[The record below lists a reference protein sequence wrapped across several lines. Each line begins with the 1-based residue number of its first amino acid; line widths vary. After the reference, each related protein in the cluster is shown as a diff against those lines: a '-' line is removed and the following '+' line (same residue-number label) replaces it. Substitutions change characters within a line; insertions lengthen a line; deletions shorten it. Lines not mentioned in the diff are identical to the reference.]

1 MNDELRVKN
10 NELGGKMNYR
20 YRNDEEMKDSGVEW
34 LDVIPKSWTRN
45 KLKRELKF
53 SVGSTPST
61 SNRSFFEGEN
71 IWVTIGDLNGKYCSE
86 SKTKLTEEALRSAN
100 MKKVPKG
107 SLLYSFKLS
116 VGQVAFTET
125 DLYTNEA
132 IASFYPNNNSN
143 LDFWYYALG
152 NYLIENSNENIY
164 GAKLLNQELINNANI
179 FVPSEEE
186 QKKIAKFLDEKTAQ
200 FDSIISKKEALI
212 EKLEEA
218 KKSLISEVVT
228 GKVRVV
234 KTDDGYELVE
244 RKKEEMKDSGVE
256 WLGDIPKEWGIKKL
270 KHISILNPSKSEV
283 RKYLEEDIEVSFI
296 PMDSVRLGY
305 INIEQSKKISEI
317 IEGYTYF
324 KNDDIVM
331 AKVTPCFE
339 NRNMAISDNLV
350 NGIGFG
356 STELNVIRC
365 IKKEDIEY
373 LYYSLQEEKFINVAT
388 SEMTG
393 AGGLKRVPSN
403 FLINAQFAYPNTTK
417 EKEKIIKYL
426 NEKEIEIKYI
436 IDKTKQQIEKLK
448 EAKQSLISEVVTGKI
463 EILD

>member
-256 WLGDIPKEWGIKKL
+256 WLGLVPKGW
-270 KHISILNPSKSEV
+270 
-283 RKYLEEDIEVSFI
+283 
-296 PMDSVRLGY
+296 
-305 INIEQSKKISEI
+305 
-317 IEGYTYF
+317 
-324 KNDDIVM
+324 
-331 AKVTPCFE
+331 
-339 NRNMAISDNLV
+339 
-350 NGIGFG
+350 
-356 STELNVIRC
+356 
-365 IKKEDIEY
+365 
-373 LYYSLQEEKFINVAT
+373 
-388 SEMTG
+388 
-393 AGGLKRVPSN
+393 
-403 FLINAQFAYPNTTK
+403 
-417 EKEKIIKYL
+417 KIIKLKYL
-426 NEKEIEIKYI
+426 ATLMNKKVKSNSVDKYI
-436 IDKTKQQIEKLK
+436 GLENVESKTGFIISYTDPEKVESDLSTYFDRNMVLFGKLRPYLAKCVVTETSGICSDEFLVLRTLRLSPNILKYIMLNSEFIDLVNSSTYGAKMPRANWDFISNIKVPFFSADEQTIIEEFIIYKCNSIDKIINIKKQQIEKLK
-448 EAKQSLISEVVTGKI
+448 EAKQSLISEAVTGKI

>member
-10 NELGGKMNYR
+10 NDLGGKMKYR
-20 YRNDEEMKDSGVEW
+20 YRTDEEMKDSGVEW

-53 SVGSTPST
+53 LVGSTPST

-86 SKTKLTEEALRSAN
+86 SKTKLTEEALRSTN

-186 QKKIAKFLDEKTAQ
+186 QKKIAKFLDKKTAQ

-234 KTDDGYELVE
+234 KTNDGYELVE

-256 WLGDIPKEWGIKKL
+256 WLGLVPKGW
-270 KHISILNPSKSEV
+270 
-283 RKYLEEDIEVSFI
+283 
-296 PMDSVRLGY
+296 
-305 INIEQSKKISEI
+305 
-317 IEGYTYF
+317 
-324 KNDDIVM
+324 
-331 AKVTPCFE
+331 
-339 NRNMAISDNLV
+339 
-350 NGIGFG
+350 
-356 STELNVIRC
+356 
-365 IKKEDIEY
+365 
-373 LYYSLQEEKFINVAT
+373 
-388 SEMTG
+388 
-393 AGGLKRVPSN
+393 
-403 FLINAQFAYPNTTK
+403 
-417 EKEKIIKYL
+417 KIIKLKYL
-426 NEKEIEIKYI
+426 ATLMNKKVKSNSVDKYI
-436 IDKTKQQIEKLK
+436 GLENVESKTGFIISYTDPEKVESDLSTYFDRNMVLFGKLRPYLAKCVVTETSGICSDEFLVLRTLRLSPNILKYIMLNSEFIDLVNSSTYGAKMPRANWDFISNIKVPFFSADEQTIIEEFIIYKCNSIDKIINIKKQQIEKLK
-448 EAKQSLISEVVTGKI
+448 EAKQSLISEAVTGKI

>member
-20 YRNDEEMKDSGVEW
+20 YRTDEEMKDSGVEW

-448 EAKQSLISEVVTGKI
+448 EAKQSLISEAVTGKI

>member
-1 MNDELRVKN
+1 
-10 NELGGKMNYR
+10 
-20 YRNDEEMKDSGVEW
+20 
-34 LDVIPKSWTRN
+34 
-45 KLKRELKF
+45 
-53 SVGSTPST
+53 
-61 SNRSFFEGEN
+61 
-71 IWVTIGDLNGKYCSE
+71 
-86 SKTKLTEEALRSAN
+86 
-100 MKKVPKG
+100 
-107 SLLYSFKLS
+107 
-116 VGQVAFTET
+116 
-125 DLYTNEA
+125 
-132 IASFYPNNNSN
+132 
-143 LDFWYYALG
+143 
-152 NYLIENSNENIY
+152 
-164 GAKLLNQELINNANI
+164 
-179 FVPSEEE
+179 
-186 QKKIAKFLDEKTAQ
+186 
-200 FDSIISKKEALI
+200 
-212 EKLEEA
+212 
-218 KKSLISEVVT
+218 
-228 GKVRVV
+228 
-234 KTDDGYELVE
+234 
-244 RKKEEMKDSGVE
+244 
-256 WLGDIPKEWGIKKL
+256 
-270 KHISILNPSKSEV
+270 
-283 RKYLEEDIEVSFI
+283 
-296 PMDSVRLGY
+296 
-305 INIEQSKKISEI
+305 
-317 IEGYTYF
+317 
-324 KNDDIVM
+324 M

>member
-10 NELGGKMNYR
+10 NELGGKMKYR
-20 YRNDEEMKDSGVEW
+20 YRTDEEMKDSGVEW

-53 SVGSTPST
+53 LVGSTPST

-86 SKTKLTEEALRSAN
+86 SKTKLTEEALRSTN

-186 QKKIAKFLDEKTAQ
+186 QKKIAKFLDKKTAQ

-228 GKVRVV
+228 GKVKVV
-234 KTDDGYELVE
+234 KTNYGYELVE

-256 WLGDIPKEWGIKKL
+256 WLGLVPKGW
-270 KHISILNPSKSEV
+270 
-283 RKYLEEDIEVSFI
+283 
-296 PMDSVRLGY
+296 
-305 INIEQSKKISEI
+305 
-317 IEGYTYF
+317 
-324 KNDDIVM
+324 
-331 AKVTPCFE
+331 
-339 NRNMAISDNLV
+339 
-350 NGIGFG
+350 
-356 STELNVIRC
+356 
-365 IKKEDIEY
+365 
-373 LYYSLQEEKFINVAT
+373 
-388 SEMTG
+388 
-393 AGGLKRVPSN
+393 
-403 FLINAQFAYPNTTK
+403 
-417 EKEKIIKYL
+417 KIIKLKYL
-426 NEKEIEIKYI
+426 ATLMNKKVKSNSVDKYI
-436 IDKTKQQIEKLK
+436 GLENVESKTGFIISYTDPEKVESDLSTYFDRNMVLFGKLRPYLAKCVVTETSGICSDEFLVLRTLRLSPNILKYIMLNSEFIDLVNSSTYGAKMPRANWDFISNIKVPFFSADEQTIIEEFIIYKCNSIDKIINIKKQQIEKLK
-448 EAKQSLISEVVTGKI
+448 EAKQSLISEAVTGKI